1 MKRPSDSVTSLVCTG
16 LCSQMSWSYE
26 DFIACCLVERLW
38 QLEQHKPHMLAH
50 FLPQGCTAA
59 ALLQQLPESVQQ
71 VLQAKLQTQLSLTS
85 TCSLQS
91 PLECVL
97 SLDRQISEALAA
109 SLEGLLELE
118 LRAASSPALARPTAA
133 AA

>member
-1 MKRPSDSVTSLVCTG
+1 
-16 LCSQMSWSYE
+16 MSWSYE

-71 VLQAKLQTQLSLTS
+71 VLQAKLQPQMSLA
-85 TCSLQS
+85 CSLQS